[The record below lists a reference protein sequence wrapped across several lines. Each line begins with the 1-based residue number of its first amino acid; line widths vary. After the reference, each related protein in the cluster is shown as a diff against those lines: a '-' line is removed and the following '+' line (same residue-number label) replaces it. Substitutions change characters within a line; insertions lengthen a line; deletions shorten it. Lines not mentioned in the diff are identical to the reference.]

1 MAHFVM
7 MQVCIVFLA
16 QGTGDGVWEVI
27 PGAQMVAGPRGWQGR
42 VFSAVV
48 HPRASAGTGQQGSG
62 HGKAQPRNQA
72 PSWGR
77 LRAGRAVWVN

>member
-27 PGAQMVAGPRGWQGR
+27 PGAQWWQG
-42 VFSAVV
+42 
-48 HPRASAGTGQQGSG
+48 PEGG
-62 HGKAQPRNQA
+62 
-72 PSWGR
+72 
-77 LRAGRAVWVN
+77 RAGFFQL